1 MRASKILV
9 SGGFAALLFVAVI
22 GCGSSTKSGTS
33 GGTSMDAM
41 ADQLDAQS
49 AARKKQEDA
58 AAANAAAEQQ
68 AAADQAAQTPAEP
81 EKKVAGRGQPQFGG
95 YFGAIAG
102 ARRHI
107 MNKLDRLPWLQAV
120 QHFQATEGRLP
131 KDHAEFMAKV
141 VEPLGINL
149 GHKEEDQEFLYDP
162 SVPPWGE
169 LYVVAKET
177 PAEVPPPA
185 GEQK

>member
-1 MRASKILV
+1 M
-9 SGGFAALLFVAVI
+9 LLCGFVASAI
-22 GCGSSTKSGTS
+22 GCGSSDKSGGGG

-41 ADQLDAQS
+41 AAQLDAQN
-49 AARKKQEDA
+49 AARKQQET
-58 AAANAAAEQQ
+58 AAAEQK
-68 AAADQAAQTPAEP
+68 AVEAQAAQTPTEP
-81 EKKVAGRGQPQFGG
+81 EKKAAGRGQVQFGG
-95 YFGAIAG
+95 YYGAIAG

-107 MNKLDRLPWLQAV
+107 MNKLERLPWLQAV

-131 KDHAEFMAKV
+131 KDHAEFMKKV

-149 GHKEEDQEFLYDP
+149 GFKEEDQEFLYDP

-177 PAEVPPPA
+177 AESPPAEAPA
-185 GEQK
+185 QE